1 MDLVK
6 LLGKLQSIGLSEAED
21 KADKDYDKD
30 GKVESEKDEVWGSRM
45 KAAEKSK
52 ANEDIENVLR
62 GLLAIQEGNQKVEE
76 DDVEEGNEF
85 AKKVQ
90 DLKAQ
95 GAKPG
100 TKFKTSDGKEHVL
113 EAEDYCDACDRPV
126 SKCVCDD
133 HDHVDEA
140 LNVPKLSALV
150 GVDGQKLRAAV
161 MRSQQGQPTR
171 SDIILLADTFVK
183 ILTNPDDKA
192 IQDVAN
198 LIKAG
203 NNKATPKEQPA
214 EESVQLGECGDM
226 SASPLSMMGAAQA
239 PEQKDR
245 YTLTITKGDGS
256 SLNATTDVPEELM
269 QIMKL
274 AGISVGG
281 EVTQAPAGEEAAVEE
296 EFGNT
301 PAATQEREPRLHGD
315 TKDWGLPGTARAKTQ
330 YTPAQQG
337 DNPMAESMFEEYK
350 QFKTGK

>member
-1 MDLVK
+1 MKDLAA
-6 LLGKLQSIGLSEAED
+6 LLGKLQAISEAD
-21 KADKDYDKD
+21 DRADKDYDKD

-62 GLLAIQEGNQKVEE
+62 GLKAIQEGNQKVDE
-76 DDVEEGNEF
+76 DEVEEGNEF

-113 EAEDYCDACDRPV
+113 E
-126 SKCVCDD
+126 SDD
-133 HDHVDEA
+133 DLEEA
-140 LNVPKLSALV
+140 LNVHKLSALV

-203 NNKATPKEQPA
+203 NSKQAPKDQQA
-214 EESVQLGECGDM
+214 EESVQLGECGEM
-226 SASPLSMMGAAQA
+226 PASPLSMMGAEQA
-239 PEQKDR
+239 PEQQDR

-274 AGISVGG
+274 AGINVGG
-281 EVTQAPAGEEAAVEE
+281 EVTQAPAGEPDGDEAVEE

-301 PAATQEREPRLHGD
+301 PAATQEREPRVHGD
-315 TKDWGLPGTARAKTQ
+315 TKDWGLPGTARAQTQ
-330 YTPAQQG
+330 PTPAKQG
-337 DNPMAESMFEEYK
+337 DNPMAESMFDEYK
-350 QFKTGK
+350 NFKAGK

>member
-1 MDLVK
+1 MKDLAA
-6 LLGKLQSIGLSEAED
+6 LLGKLQAISEADD

-62 GLLAIQEGNQKVEE
+62 GLKAIQEASDEE
-76 DDVEEGNEF
+76 VDEACSSKKEMKEEEI
-85 AKKVQ
+85 
-90 DLKAQ
+90 
-95 GAKPG
+95 
-100 TKFKTSDGKEHVL
+100 E
-113 EAEDYCDACDRPV
+113 
-126 SKCVCDD
+126 
-133 HDHVDEA
+133 EA

-203 NNKATPKEQPA
+203 NSRQSPKEQPT
-214 EESVQLGECGDM
+214 EESVQLGECGEM
-226 SASPLSMMGAAQA
+226 AASPLSMMGAEQA
-239 PEQKDR
+239 PEQQDR

-274 AGISVGG
+274 AGINVGG
-281 EVTQAPAGEEAAVEE
+281 EVTQAPAGEPDGDEAVEE

-301 PAATQEREPRLHGD
+301 PAATQEREPRVHGD
-315 TKDWGLPGTARAKTQ
+315 TKDWGLPGTARAQTQ
-330 YTPAQQG
+330 PTPAKQG
-337 DNPMAESMFEEYK
+337 DNPMAESMFDEYK
-350 QFKTGK
+350 NFKAGK

>member
-1 MDLVK
+1 MQDLVN
-6 LLGKLQSIGLSEAED
+6 LLGKLNAISEESKKKPD
-21 KADKDYDKD
+21 ADKDGIPDWADEDK
-30 GKVESEKDEVWGSRM
+30 KD
-45 KAAEKSK
+45 K
-52 ANEDIENVLR
+52 ANEDIMKVMR
-62 GLLAIQEGNQKVEE
+62 GLQAIQEASLEE

-90 DLKAQ
+90 DLKSQ
-95 GAKPG
+95 GAKAG

-113 EAEDYCDACDRPV
+113 EADTDVE
-126 SKCVCDD
+126 
-133 HDHVDEA
+133 EA
-140 LNVPKLSALV
+140 LNVPKLSSML

-183 ILTNPDDKA
+183 VLTNPDDKS
-192 IQDVAN
+192 IQDIAN

-203 NNKATPKEQPA
+203 NSKQAPKEQPT
-214 EESVQLGECGDM
+214 EESVQLGECGEM
-226 SASPLSMMGAAQA
+226 TSSPLSMMGADQST
-239 PEQKDR
+239 ESKDR
-245 YTLTITKGDGS
+245 YTLTIAKGDGS

-281 EVTQAPAGEEAAVEE
+281 DVTQAPAREEAVEE

-315 TKDWGLPGTARAKTQ
+315 TKDWGLPGTGTGKPNYPGTRAS
-330 YTPAQQG
+330 G
-337 DNPMAESMFEEYK
+337 DNPMAESMISEYK
-350 QFKTGK
+350 NFKAGK

>member
-1 MDLVK
+1 MNDLVN
-6 LLGKLQSIGLSEAED
+6 LLGRLNAISEESKKKPD
-21 KADKDYDKD
+21 ADKDGIPDWADKKPGAD
-30 GKVESEKDEVWGSRM
+30 DEED
-45 KAAEKSK
+45 KKEK
-52 ANEDIENVLR
+52 ANEDIMNVMR
-62 GLLAIQEGNQKVEE
+62 GLKAIQEASLEE

-95 GAKPG
+95 GAKSG

-113 EAEDYCDACDRPV
+113 EAEEHCDTCDKPV
-126 SKCVCDD
+126 DKCVCDD
-133 HDHVDEA
+133 HDHVKEA
-140 LNVPKLSALV
+140 LNVPKLSALL

-203 NNKATPKEQPA
+203 NSKQAPKEQPT
-214 EESVQLGECGDM
+214 EESVQLGECGDAM
-226 SASPLSMMGAAQA
+226 ASPLSMMGTEQA
-239 PEQKDR
+239 PEQQDR

-274 AGISVGG
+274 AGINVGG
-281 EVTQAPAGEEAAVEE
+281 GVTQAPAGEDAVEE

-337 DNPMAESMFEEYK
+337 DNPMAESMISEYK
-350 QFKTGK
+350 NFKAGK

>member
-1 MDLVK
+1 MKDLAN
-6 LLGKLQSIGLSEAED
+6 LLGRLQAISEADD

-45 KAAEKSK
+45 KAADKNKSK

-62 GLLAIQEGNQKVEE
+62 GLMAIQEG
-76 DDVEEGNEF
+76 
-85 AKKVQ
+85 
-90 DLKAQ
+90 
-95 GAKPG
+95 
-100 TKFKTSDGKEHVL
+100 
-113 EAEDYCDACDRPV
+113 EDYCDACDRPAD
-126 SKCVCDD
+126 KCICDD

-203 NNKATPKEQPA
+203 NSRQAPKEQPT
-214 EESVQLGECGDM
+214 EESVQLGECGEM
-226 SASPLSMMGAAQA
+226 SASPLSMMGAEQA

-274 AGISVGG
+274 AGINVGG
-281 EVTQAPAGEEAAVEE
+281 EVTQAPVAEPDGDEAVEE

-301 PAATQEREPRLHGD
+301 PAATQEREPRVHGD
-315 TKDWGLPGTARAKTQ
+315 TKDWGLPGTARAQTQ
-330 YTPAQQG
+330 PTPAKQG
-337 DNPMAESMFEEYK
+337 DNPMAESMFDEYK
-350 QFKTGK
+350 NFKAGK

>member
-1 MDLVK
+1 MQDLVN
-6 LLGKLQSIGLSEAED
+6 LLGKLNAISEESKKKPD
-21 KADKDYDKD
+21 ADKDGIPDWADEDK
-30 GKVESEKDEVWGSRM
+30 KD
-45 KAAEKSK
+45 K
-52 ANEDIENVLR
+52 ANEDIMKVMR
-62 GLLAIQEGNQKVEE
+62 GLQAIQEASLEE
-76 DDVEEGNEF
+76 EDVEEGNEF

-113 EAEDYCDACDRPV
+113 EAEEHCDACDRPE

-203 NNKATPKEQPA
+203 NSKQAPKEQPT

-226 SASPLSMMGAAQA
+226 AASPLSMMGASQA
-239 PEQKDR
+239 PEQNDR

-281 EVTQAPAGEEAAVEE
+281 DVSQAPAREESVEE

-301 PAATQEREPRLHGD
+301 PAATQEREPRIHGD
-315 TKDWGLPGTARAKTQ
+315 TKDWGLPGTGAGKPNYPGTKAS
-330 YTPAQQG
+330 G
-337 DNPMAESMFEEYK
+337 DNPMAESMISEYK
-350 QFKTGK
+350 NFKAGK